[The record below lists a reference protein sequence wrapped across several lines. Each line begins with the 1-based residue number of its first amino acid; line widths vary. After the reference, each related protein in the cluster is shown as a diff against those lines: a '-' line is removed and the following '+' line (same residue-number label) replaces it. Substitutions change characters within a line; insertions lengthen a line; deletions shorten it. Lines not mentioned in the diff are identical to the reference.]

1 FHFQDDDGKYCGRPD
16 DVDCN
21 ICIEGRK
28 NPWGLTIE
36 AWRGVFFDHLLK
48 AERVICP
55 SAFVASVIEEYYEG
69 VATCIWPHP
78 EVISSALTAHRP
90 LSQSRIKVA
99 VVGSLLSIKGYDLL
113 VAAIQHAEAAD
124 VPIDFA
130 IIGTTEKPLPKST
143 RALVTGPYHNELL
156 PHILLRERP
165 DCFVFLSQ
173 VPETYNYTLTAC
185 LATGL
190 PIVALSLGAFE
201 ERLENVARATLLP
214 ADTEAIALI
223 NALLAQPRAYRPVDD
238 AVEIDLAITSPAE
251 YVSRYLAP
259 LPVPEPIN
267 RQALISVLVEL
278 EDIQDRPLAPLPP
291 IEVLLSGALDARS
304 EEAQA
309 ALRVLVADQVSLLAQ
324 QETHLAIRAGEV
336 TQLNEA
342 ISELK
347 QEPIRLKTVIGELK
361 QASEHEVTH
370 LKTVIGELKQAAE
383 REEGHLKGVIEDLR
397 NPRLMDI
404 LLTLARYLRSRW
416 GRALFV
422 MASPL
427 GFLKRAYLAIRY
439 HYAMGG
445 VAGVRRFV
453 HRRWVRWRERNRAL
467 NITVQGHSDPQAHE
481 MLPTLPQDPIVFSAA
496 MSPQLSIV
504 IPSYGQHQMTA
515 DCLRAIFAHPP
526 SVSYEVVVV
535 DDAYEQPFDPET
547 LGLVGVKVLRFERNQ
562 GFLRACNSAVK
573 TALGCRVL
581 LLNNDTQVLAGA
593 IDALWSTFDRFS
605 EVGAVGAKL
614 LYPNGALQEA
624 GGIIWRDGSGW
635 NWGRDEDAGAPRF
648 NYVREADY
656 CSAAALMVDTALW
669 TQLGG
674 FDERFAPCYYEDTD
688 FCFSVRDV
696 GKRVL
701 YQPAAQVIHFEGA
714 SNGTDTSSGLKAYQ
728 LSNQSG
734 FVAKWGQ
741 QLANHASNGVMPER
755 ECDRTAKARILWVEA
770 CVPTPDQ
777 DSGSLRTFRLLKI
790 LIQMGCKVTLAAN
803 NLLADEP
810 YSQALRDEGIEVL
823 HAPYVQSMSDHLR
836 AKGDLYDVVVLCRHY
851 IAIELVDLLRECHPQ
866 TQVWF
871 DTIDLHY
878 LRLRRQYELD
888 GKSATRDLAMH
899 AFQEESQ
906 VIAKSDLT
914 IVVSEVEVATLAE
927 EFPSAKVALISNVHD
942 VGETKTSFEGRQGI
956 LFVGGFQHP
965 PNIDAVEYYGNEI
978 WPLVR
983 AARPEAETIIIGSRM
998 PDSLKKWGEQQGL
1011 TMLGFVEDLT
1021 PHYEQCRLA
1030 IAPLR
1035 YGAGVKGKVNQA
1047 LSFGL
1052 PVIGSPSA
1060 VEGMGL
1066 IHGESVLSASTPR
1079 AFADSILAVYDD
1091 AELWQ
1096 ALSANGRA
1104 SLEGRFTSQV
1114 AASALSA
1121 ALTASLGDWDCKTVR

>member
-1 FHFQDDDGKYCGRPD
+1 M
-16 DVDCN
+16 
-21 ICIEGRK
+21 
-28 NPWGLTIE
+28 
-36 AWRGVFFDHLLK
+36 A
-48 AERVICP
+48 
-55 SAFVASVIEEYYEG
+55 
-69 VATCIWPHP
+69 
-78 EVISSALTAHRP
+78 
-90 LSQSRIKVA
+90 
-99 VVGSLLSIKGYDLL
+99 
-113 VAAIQHAEAAD
+113 
-124 VPIDFA
+124 
-130 IIGTTEKPLPKST
+130 
-143 RALVTGPYHNELL
+143 
-156 PHILLRERP
+156 
-165 DCFVFLSQ
+165 
-173 VPETYNYTLTAC
+173 
-185 LATGL
+185 
-190 PIVALSLGAFE
+190 
-201 ERLENVARATLLP
+201 
-214 ADTEAIALI
+214 ALI
-223 NALLAQPRAYRPVDD
+223 
-238 AVEIDLAITSPAE
+238 
-251 YVSRYLAP
+251 
-259 LPVPEPIN
+259 
-267 RQALISVLVEL
+267 EL
-278 EDIQDRPLAPLPP
+278 EGIQDRPLAPLPP
-291 IEVLLSGALDARS
+291 IEVLLTGALDQRS

-336 TQLNEA
+336 THLNEA
-342 ISELK
+342 ISKLK
-347 QEPIRLKTVIGELK
+347 QEPIHLKTVIGELK

-370 LKTVIGELKQAAE
+370 LKAVIGDLKQSAE
-383 REEGHLKGVIEDLR
+383 REEVHLKAVIEDLR

-404 LLTLARYLRSRW
+404 LLTLARYLTSRCR
-416 GRALFV
+416 RALFL
-422 MASPL
+422 MALPL
-427 GFLKRAYLAIRY
+427 AFLKRAYLAIRY
-439 HYAMGG
+439 HYAMDG

-467 NITVQGHSDPQAHE
+467 NITVQDHSDPQKHE
-481 MLPTLPQDPIVFSAA
+481 MLPTLPQDPIDFAAA
-496 MSPQLSIV
+496 MSPELSIV

-526 SVSYEVVVV
+526 TVSYEVVVV
-535 DDAYEQPFDPET
+535 DDAYEEPFYPAT
-547 LGLVGVKVLRFERNQ
+547 LGLAGVKVLRFERNQ

-593 IDALWSTFDRFS
+593 IDALWHTFDRFS
-605 EVGAVGAKL
+605 DVGAVGAKL
-614 LYPNGALQEA
+614 LYPNGVLQEA

-669 TQLGG
+669 GQLGG
-674 FDERFAPCYYEDTD
+674 FDERFAPWYYEDTD
-688 FCFSVRDV
+688 LCFAVREA

-701 YQPAAQVIHFEGA
+701 YQSAAQVIHFEGA

-741 QLANHASNGVMPER
+741 QLANHAPNGVAPER
-755 ECDRTAKARILWVEA
+755 ECDRKAKVRVLWVEA
-770 CVPTPDQ
+770 CVLTPDQ
-777 DSGSLRTFRLLKI
+777 DSGSLRTFRLLRI
-790 LIQMGCKVTLAAN
+790 LIQLGCKVTFAAN

-810 YSQALRDEGIEVL
+810 YCQALRDEGIEVL

-836 AKGDLYDVVVLCRHY
+836 AKGDSYDVVVLCRHY
-851 IAIELVDLLRECHPQ
+851 IAIGLIDLLRECHPK
-866 TQVWF
+866 TKVWF

-888 GKSATRDLAMH
+888 GKSATRDLADH
-899 AFQEESQ
+899 AYQEESQ
-906 VIAKSDLT
+906 VIAKSHMT
-914 IVVSEVEVATLAE
+914 IVVSEVEVAMLAE

-942 VGETKTSFEGRQGI
+942 VGETKAQLEGRQGI

-998 PDSLKKWGEQQGL
+998 PDSLKKWGAQQGL

-1052 PVIGSPSA
+1052 PVVGSPAA

-1066 IHGESVLSASTPR
+1066 VHGENVLSASTPH
-1079 AFADSILAVYDD
+1079 AFAESILAVYDD

-1096 ALSANGRA
+1096 SLSANGRA

-1121 ALTASLGDWDCKTVR
+1121 ALTASLGEWDCKTGR